1 MDSYDT
7 LRGQKVGP
15 DYTVELFGDIGAY
28 TRAGFKTC
36 IIIAILFQI

>member
-1 MDSYDT
+1 MWACEI

-15 DYTVELFGDIGAY
+15 DYMAGIFGDIATY